1 VGKDEKLIGKMNAL
15 SQGIKNSTG
24 EIILVTDADCIVPPG
39 WIKEVVSSFKDNIGL
54 VGGMTLL
61 SQGSFQERFYDQI
74 QAVDWI
80 FLQGIAAGSAGIGLP
95 VSVLGNNFAFRREA
109 YEAVGGYEKLGF
121 SLTEDMILL
130 KAIVSTTDWCV
141 IYPLSPVSAIYSK
154 PVKNLKQ
161 FYHQRKRWITGGKE
175 APVWGLFLMVLS
187 MFTHLF
193 VFLQFFVSTLNVTVL
208 LNLGI
213 LFLADFIFIYRLL
226 HRFNLKKL
234 LIYFPLYEIYY
245 FSYTLIFAGLMTI
258 PGQIRWKD
266 RSY

>member
-1 VGKDEKLIGKMNAL
+1 VAKDDKLLGKMNAL
-15 SQGIKNSTG
+15 SQGIKKSTG

-39 WIKEVVSSFKDNIGL
+39 WIKEIVSYFKDNIGL

-61 SQGSFQERFYDQI
+61 SQGSSQERFYDLL

-95 VSVLGNNFAFRREA
+95 VSVLGNNFGFRRKA
-109 YEAVGGYEKLGF
+109 YEEVGGYDELGF

-130 KAIVSTTDWCV
+130 KAIVSTTDWQV

-154 PVKNLKQ
+154 PVENLKQ

-175 APVWGLFLMVLS
+175 APIWGLFLMILS
-187 MFTHLF
+187 MVTHLF
-193 VFLQFFVSTLNVTVL
+193 VFLLFFVSA
-208 LNLGI
+208 LNLPNLLIVGI
-213 LFLADFIFIYRLL
+213 LFLSDFIFICRLL
-226 HRFNLKKL
+226 NRFNLKKL
-234 LIYFPLYEIYY
+234 LIYFPVYEIYY
-245 FSYTLIFAGLMTI
+245 FSYTLIFAILMTL
-258 PGQIRWKD
+258 PTQISWKD